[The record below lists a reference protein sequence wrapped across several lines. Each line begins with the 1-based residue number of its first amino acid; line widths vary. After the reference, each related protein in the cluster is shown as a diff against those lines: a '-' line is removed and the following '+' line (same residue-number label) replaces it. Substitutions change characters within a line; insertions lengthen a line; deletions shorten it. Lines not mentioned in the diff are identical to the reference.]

1 MNIATTFLRSAAV
14 AGALIASTASF
25 AQGGAPSAA
34 DHLKYRCI
42 VLGELSACPWNQKDA
57 QAKDVPGPYAKYL
70 IDKGVA
76 REEALA
82 AAKAVGEEPVRREPT
97 LR

>member
-1 MNIATTFLRSAAV
+1 MNIARTVLRSAAI
-14 AGALIASTASF
+14 AGALVASTATF

-42 VLGELSACPWNQKDA
+42 VLGEQAACPWNNSA
-57 QAKDVPGPYAKYL
+57 QGKDVPGPYAKYL

-97 LR
+97 PR